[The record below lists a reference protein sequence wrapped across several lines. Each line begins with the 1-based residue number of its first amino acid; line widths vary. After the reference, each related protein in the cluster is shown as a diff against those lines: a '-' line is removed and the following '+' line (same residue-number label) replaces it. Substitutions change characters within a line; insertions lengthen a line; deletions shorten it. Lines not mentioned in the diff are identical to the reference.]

1 MEQRNKRTEVLVVD
15 DDRGA
20 RESIQGLLEPEFKV
34 WLAADS
40 AGAFEALN
48 SGEISVVLLDI
59 GLPDLDGREVLKRI
73 KVAWPKVEV
82 IMVSATKDLDA
93 VMDTFED
100 GAFDFIVK
108 PYRPEVVG
116 TQVRQAVE
124 RIQLRMSVQSL
135 TAKLVERQPPV
146 VSVFG
151 QILRRLD
158 DGTIDLPEL
167 TAQVEKM
174 LIERALRRVDGNK
187 ALAAKNLGI
196 SEAALTS
203 AIAVLGVSL
212 SGTRK

>member
-1 MEQRNKRTEVLVVD
+1 MEQRIERTEVLVVD

-20 RESIQGLLEPEFKV
+20 RESIDGLLNGEFKV

-40 AGAFEALN
+40 AQAFETLN
-48 SGEISVVLLDI
+48 SANISVVLLDI

-73 KVAWPKVEV
+73 KAAWPKVEV

-108 PYRPEVVG
+108 PYRPEVVT

-124 RIQLRMSVQSL
+124 RMELRMSVQAL

-174 LIERALRRVDGNK
+174 LIERALRRVEGNK
-187 ALAAKNLGI
+187 AQAARNLGI

-203 AIAVLGVSL
+203 AIAVLAVSL
-212 SGTRK
+212 NGSRR